1 MDNILVAGGLSPNNI
16 ENLVKNFSPWGL
28 DVSSGVET
36 SGKKDALKIKE
47 FIKIA
52 NS

>member
-1 MDNILVAGGLSPNNI
+1 MDDIFVAGGLNPNNI
-16 ENLVKNFSPWGL
+16 ENLMENFSPWGL

-36 SGKKDALKIKE
+36 NGEKNALKITE

>member
-1 MDNILVAGGLSPNNI
+1 LCL
-16 ENLVKNFSPWGL
+16 
-28 DVSSGVET
+28 SGVET
-36 SGKKDALKIKE
+36 NGEKNALKITE